1 MDRVLERVPFGTAP
15 TTVSTFWPPLNIINV
30 GMLLI
35 PYWLATL
42 GFSSVFN
49 LKTLIFP
56 SKSLEIYSTIG
67 ATILHG
73 PHQGAQKSTRTG
85 RSLCKTSLSNEES
98 VTAGA
103 DDIIYIF
110 L

>member
-1 MDRVLERVPFGTAP
+1 MLERVALGTAP
-15 TTVSTFWPPLNIINV
+15 TTVSTFCPPLKIINV
-30 GMLLI
+30 GMLLM
-35 PYWLATL
+35 PYWLATF

-56 SKSLEIYSTIG
+56 SKSFEIYSTTG

-73 PHQGAQKSTRTG
+73 PHHGAQKSTNTG
-85 RSLCKTSLSNEES
+85 RSLWSTSLSNEES

-103 DDIIYIF
+103 DDII
-110 L
+110 

>member
-1 MDRVLERVPFGTAP
+1 MKFRILRFKKLKNKIEFLSPKIIECKAKSPEPEDVLE
-15 TTVSTFWPPLNIINV
+15 NV
-30 GMLLI
+30 LKKF
-35 PYWLATL
+35 

-56 SKSLEIYSTIG
+56 SKSFEISSTTG

-73 PHQGAQKSTRTG
+73 PHHGAQKSTNTG
-85 RSLCKTSLSNEES
+85 RSLCSTSLSNEES

-103 DDIIYIF
+103 DDKI
-110 L
+110 